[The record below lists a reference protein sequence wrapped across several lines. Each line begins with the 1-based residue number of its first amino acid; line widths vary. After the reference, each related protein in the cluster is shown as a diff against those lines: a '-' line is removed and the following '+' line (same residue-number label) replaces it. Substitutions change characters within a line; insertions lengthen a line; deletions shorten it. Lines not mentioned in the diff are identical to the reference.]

1 MTIAKGRPWGTP
13 GALPPDGRVARTD
26 AEAAAL
32 FVEDRGR
39 PIGLLGG
46 DLCRTLGG
54 RGDDGRLRSSEAM
67 TFPVDAGRVVID
79 GVERWFVAHVV
90 GGSIRRR
97 RWAAV
102 MNAAWLG
109 GSNLAPRAHPN
120 DGWLDVYD
128 ASLLLGDIHQ
138 VRDRMAT
145 GSHLPH
151 PRIAGRR
158 VDSGTLSFERP
169 LPVWADGTLLG
180 RARHLEV
187 FVVADALT
195 VVI

>member
-1 MTIAKGRPWGTP
+1 
-13 GALPPDGRVARTD
+13 
-26 AEAAAL
+26 
-32 FVEDRGR
+32 
-39 PIGLLGG
+39 
-46 DLCRTLGG
+46 
-54 RGDDGRLRSSEAM
+54 
-67 TFPVDAGRVVID
+67 
-79 GVERWFVAHVV
+79 
-90 GGSIRRR
+90 
-97 RWAAV
+97 
-102 MNAAWLG
+102 
-109 GSNLAPRAHPN
+109 
-120 DGWLDVYD
+120 VYD